1 MRVEE
6 PLTRWP
12 ERTILHEKK
21 QLDSPKQKRL
31 EATNM
36 TKLRKLTAL
45 LLAGALTLLL
55 LTACSGGGGSS
66 GPEAQAEAK
75 VMRAINNGRATALA
89 NDEGMRTVANA
100 RLDALELELNGAA
113 LGYKFSNK
121 ADVKWDADNQN
132 ATLTLVAKYDYNDT
146 TLQKIIDQIKGSNQD
161 QALDFA
167 LKGNYT
173 KAGVV
178 ARIIRGQTYVAISLR
193 VGRNL

>member
-1 MRVEE
+1 
-6 PLTRWP
+6 
-12 ERTILHEKK
+12 
-21 QLDSPKQKRL
+21 
-31 EATNM
+31 M

-66 GPEAQAEAK
+66 GPEAQAEAE
-75 VMRAINNGRATALA
+75 VMRAINKGRAVALA
-89 NDEGMRTVANA
+89 NDDGMRTVANA
-100 RLDALELELNGAA
+100 RLDALKLELELKGNA
-113 LGYKFSNK
+113 LGYQFFNK
-121 ADVKWDADNQN
+121 VDAKWDDDNKN

-146 TLQKIIDQIKGSNQD
+146 TLQKIIDQIKGNNQD

-167 LKGNYT
+167 LNGNYT

-178 ARIIRGQTYVAISLR
+178 ARTIRGQTYVAISLR

>member
-1 MRVEE
+1 
-6 PLTRWP
+6 
-12 ERTILHEKK
+12 
-21 QLDSPKQKRL
+21 
-31 EATNM
+31 M

-66 GPEAQAEAK
+66 GPEVQAEAE
-75 VMRAINNGRATALA
+75 VMRAINFKRTEPLS
-89 NDEGMRTVANA
+89 NDPDMQKVAKTY
-100 RLDALELELNGAA
+100 LDALELELNGAA

-121 ADVKWDADNQN
+121 ADAKWDADNQN

-146 TLQKIIDQIKGSNQD
+146 TLQKIIDQISGSNQNK
-161 QALDFA
+161 ALNFA
-167 LKGNYT
+167 LNGNYT

-193 VGRNL
+193 VGKNL

>member
-1 MRVEE
+1 
-6 PLTRWP
+6 
-12 ERTILHEKK
+12 
-21 QLDSPKQKRL
+21 
-31 EATNM
+31 M

-45 LLAGALTLLL
+45 LLAGVLTLLL

-66 GPEAQAEAK
+66 GPKAQAEAEAN
-75 VMRAINNGRATALA
+75 VMQAINNGRAVALA
-89 NDEGMRTVANA
+89 NDDGMRTVANA
-100 RLDALELELNGAA
+100 RLDALELELRGDA
-113 LGYKFSNK
+113 LGYKSFNK
-121 ADVKWDADNQN
+121 VDAKWDNDNKN

>member
-1 MRVEE
+1 
-6 PLTRWP
+6 
-12 ERTILHEKK
+12 
-21 QLDSPKQKRL
+21 
-31 EATNM
+31 M

-75 VMRAINNGRATALA
+75 VMRAINNGRAEPLA
-89 NDEGMRTVANA
+89 NDDGMRTVANA
-100 RLDALELELNGAA
+100 RLDDLDATLKFDAF
-113 LGYKFSNK
+113 GYTVFNK
-121 ADVKWDADNQN
+121 VDAKWDGDNKN

-146 TLQKIIDQIKGSNQD
+146 TLQKINDQNE
-161 QALDFA
+161 ALDFA
-167 LKGNYT
+167 LNGNYT